1 MEATKTAAPAAAEQT
16 KKKKK
21 KISPYMV
28 FSTVVIVLLAIAF
41 AFPLYW
47 IITGSFKTQVSIN
60 ATTPEW
66 FPSEWVGTNYAKLF
80 SRQKAPLWE
89 FAVPFSSHFSADGK
103 DVIWWA
109 GPQVPAAIR
118 WLVNTVFMAVASM
131 ILTCVTSAMAGYA
144 LAKKRFIGRGVLFTL
159 IVCAMALPK
168 QVILIPLLREMSS
181 LQLYNTIW
189 AVIFPIVGWPFGVF
203 LMKQFSETIP
213 TEILEAARVDGAGEL
228 RTFITVVFPMIKPG
242 IGALAIF
249 TFVNTWNDYFLQL
262 VMLTSRESW
271 TLPLAIANLQG
282 EMSTDFG
289 LIMAGAALASIPI
302 IIVFVAFQ
310 KYFTQGI
317 AMGAVK
323 G

>member
-1 MEATKTAAPAAAEQT
+1 MKKTT
-16 KKKKK
+16 DLSGTSKGYK
-21 KISPYMV
+21 V
-28 FSTVVIVLLAIAF
+28 FSVAILVVMVIFFL
-41 AFPLYW
+41 FPLYW
-47 IITGSFKTQVSIN
+47 IVTGSFKNKLEIT
-60 ATTPEW
+60 ARTPIW
-66 FPSEWVGTNYAKLF
+66 FPIEPTVENYARLF
-80 SRQKAPLWE
+80 DNPAFLWL
-89 FAVPFSSHFSADGK
+89 FNIIFISA
-103 DVIWWA
+103 
-109 GPQVPAAIR
+109 AA
-118 WLVNTVFMAVASM
+118 M
-131 ILTCVTSAMAGYA
+131 ILTCLTAS
-144 LAKKRFIGRGVLFTL
+144 LA
-159 IVCAMALPK
+159 
-168 QVILIPLLREMSS
+168 
-181 LQLYNTIW
+181 
-189 AVIFPIVGWPFGVF
+189 
-203 LMKQFSETIP
+203 KQFSETIP

-262 VMLTSRESW
+262 VMLTSKESW

>member
-1 MEATKTAAPAAAEQT
+1 MKKTT
-16 KKKKK
+16 VRSRIYHV
-21 KISPYMV
+21 ISW
-28 FSTVVIVLLAIAF
+28 IILILLALAF
-41 AFPLYW
+41 LFPLYW
-47 IITGSFKTQVSIN
+47 IVTGAFKNGVDIN
-60 ATTPEW
+60 NTKDIAW
-66 FPSEWVGTNYAKLF
+66 VPSEWVLTNFEKLF
-80 SRQKAPLWE
+80 NKRTAPLFE
-89 FAVPFSSHFSADGK
+89 IFG
-103 DVIWWA
+103 IE
-109 GPQVPAAIR
+109 GPRAPAAFR
-118 WLVNTVFMAVASM
+118 WLLNTVVMAVSAM
-131 ILTCVTSAMAGYA
+131 LLTCITASMAGYA
-144 LAKKRFIGRGVLFTL
+144 LAKKRFRGRGILFAL

-168 QVILIPLLREMSS
+168 QVIVIPLAQEMTNFFH
-181 LQLYNTIW
+181 LNDTLW
-189 AVIFPIVGWPFGVF
+189 AVILPTVGWPFGVF

-262 VMLTSRESW
+262 VMLTSKESW

>member
-1 MEATKTAAPAAAEQT
+1 MKKTT
-16 KKKKK
+16 DLSGTSKGYK
-21 KISPYMV
+21 V
-28 FSTVVIVLLAIAF
+28 FSVAILVVMVIFFL
-41 AFPLYW
+41 FPLYW
-47 IITGSFKTQVSIN
+47 IVTGSFKNKLEIT
-60 ATTPEW
+60 ARTPIW
-66 FPSEWVGTNYAKLF
+66 FPIEPTVENYARLCDNPAVLWLF
-80 SRQKAPLWE
+80 NSI
-89 FAVPFSSHFSADGK
+89 FISAAD
-103 DVIWWA
+103 
-109 GPQVPAAIR
+109 
-118 WLVNTVFMAVASM
+118 M
-131 ILTCVTSAMAGYA
+131 ILTCLTASLAGYA
-144 LAKKRFIGRGVLFTL
+144 LGKKRFIGRGVLFT
-159 IVCAMALPK
+159 IIICAMALPK
-168 QVILIPLLREMSS
+168 QVIVIPLAQEMTNFFH
-181 LQLYNTIW
+181 LNDTLW
-189 AVIFPIVGWPFGVF
+189 AVILPTVGWPFGVF

-262 VMLTSRESW
+262 VMLTSTESW